1 MSFRSKLS
9 TVFAVCIAAYAM
21 LVASANAGTIE
32 LGVSP
37 NFPTVPVTVLATG
50 TDSVSITGAA
60 AGDFSIT
67 ASGTGGAVTN
77 GLPLI
82 GTLSAIDIIPR
93 PGAIQFFVTETGLTS
108 PISGVGVATFD
119 MNFIADQVSS
129 SLWSLGMLAFIDAN
143 NQPFG
148 SSIGLENEIIFNQPG
163 TFSDFR
169 MRDNTQIGP
178 GPYSMTEMFIVE
190 NRNGIQGIAGGSIE
204 ISLPVAA
211 VPGPTVGAGLPGLI
225 FAGGGLLG
233 WWRRRQKIG

>member
-9 TVFAVCIAAYAM
+9 TAFAVCVAAYAM

-37 NFPTVPVTVLATG
+37 NFPSVPVTVLASG
-50 TDSVSITGAA
+50 TDSVSVTGAA

-77 GLPLI
+77 GLPLT
-82 GTLSAIDIIPR
+82 GTLSAVDVIPR

-108 PISGVGVATFD
+108 PISGVGVTTFN
-119 MNFIADQVSS
+119 MKFTADQVSS

-148 SSIGLENEIIFNQPG
+148 FSIGLENEVIFNQPG

-204 ISLPVAA
+204 ISLPAAA
-211 VPGPTVGAGLPGLI
+211 VPGPIVGAGLPGLI

-233 WWRRRQKIG
+233 WWRRRKKIA